1 MVLGLAFWITEQSS
15 LGSDSQSS
23 FSDAMLRIPFLQ
35 SAGDDSISED
45 KCSFSL
51 VDTYLDNIA
60 AAVNCGVGDSEIQHS
75 LEMAVESSK
84 ENMLAFQSVLRDIED
99 AIMRAHEFN
108 SNRSDVIVC
117 LRREIEDVM
126 FSPKGEQLN
135 DQVLAPFGCELV
147 WETTKVNHDTEPP
160 TPAQRILRSPSTP
173 WNPKLD
179 YSGVP
184 VPSHGHGYRD
194 NLGGS
199 QEPMDLT
206 VTMDE
211 IADEGEGEEGDC
223 YSESTPQSDEFP
235 SYNPSPRA
243 PHGSSPSALNFKNGM
258 SQSGDSIPSSK
269 ENSGPPST
277 IRSVSDYPPSDY
289 LNLSDFNDNLEEFS
303 GEDE

>member
-15 LGSDSQSS
+15 LGADSQSS
-23 FSDAMLRIPFLQ
+23 FSDAMFRIPFLK
-35 SAGDDSISED
+35 SGSDDSNIKD
-45 KCSFSL
+45 KCSFTL
-51 VDTYLDNIA
+51 VDTYLDDIA

-84 ENMLAFQSVLRDIED
+84 ENMLAFQSVLGDIEE
-99 AIMRAHEFN
+99 AIMRAHEIN
-108 SNRSDVIVC
+108 SGRSDVVIC
-117 LRREIEDVM
+117 LRREIEDIM
-126 FSPKGEQLN
+126 FSPKGQQLN

-147 WETTKVNHDTEPP
+147 WETSKENKDTVPP
-160 TPAQRILRSPSTP
+160 TPAGRILRSPSTP

-184 VPSHGHGYRD
+184 VSSHGYRD
-194 NLGGS
+194 DPDES

-206 VTMDE
+206 GAMNG
-211 IADEGEGEEGDC
+211 IADEGEDC
-223 YSESTPQSDEFP
+223 FSDNTPHSDEFP
-235 SYNPSPRA
+235 SYNPSPQAR
-243 PHGSSPSALNFKNGM
+243 HESASTALHFKHGM

-277 IRSVSDYPPSDY
+277 IRSISDYPPY
-289 LNLSDFNDNLEEFS
+289 DFNDNLEEFS